1 MHLGLEIGKKT
12 PVHDWSTVVKSLL
25 QSILGAISMVMLV
38 VHTLFISLFVF
49 SSIIWKVMLPQRL
62 RHKWADPYVI
72 GVANVW
78 LAGILWWLT
87 NVLRIRFDVDNN
99 VKLSMEEW
107 YMVVSNH
114 QSWVD
119 IFALF
124 YVTKGKIPLLKFF
137 IKKELMKVPVV
148 GQAWWAMDY
157 PFMSRHSR
165 AYLAKHPEKADDDL
179 KATKK
184 ACEKFSYVPTSIV
197 NFLEGTRF
205 TEVKQQKQKAP
216 YAHLLRPKAGGIAF
230 AIQALGERF
239 SSMIDTTIVYQDRA
253 PTFWD
258 LACGRV
264 GTVTLRLRHI
274 EIPQQFIRM
283 DYQNNRQDKK
293 DFQQWLHELWLEKDA
308 LITQMKAGTSS
319 V

>member
-1 MHLGLEIGKKT
+1 MKSIFQALLGVL
-12 PVHDWSTVVKSLL
+12 
-25 QSILGAISMVMLV
+25 SMVMLV
-38 VHTLFISLFVF
+38 IFTLFISLFVF
-49 SSIIWKVMLPQRL
+49 TSILWKVALPQRL

-72 GVANVW
+72 GVSNVW

-87 NVLRIRFDVDNN
+87 RVLRIRFEVDND
-99 VKLSMEEW
+99 VELSMKQW

-137 IKKELMKVPVV
+137 IKKELLRVPVV

-165 AYLAKHPEKADDDL
+165 AYLAKHPEKANDDL
-179 KATKK
+179 IATRK

-205 TEVKQQKQKAP
+205 TEEKHKKQKAP
-216 YAHLLRPKAGGIAF
+216 YQHLLRPKAGGIAF

-239 SSMIDTTIVYQDRA
+239 SSMIDTTIVYEGKA

-264 GTVTLRLRHI
+264 GKVSLRLRHV
-274 EIPQQFIRM
+274 EIPQQFIQM

-308 LITQMKAGTSS
+308 FISEMQPGSASA
-319 V
+319 

>member
-1 MHLGLEIGKKT
+1 M
-12 PVHDWSTVVKSLL
+12 VLL
-25 QSILGAISMVMLV
+25 VI
-38 VHTLFISLFVF
+38 HTLIIGIFVF
-49 SSIIWKVMLPQRL
+49 SSIVWKLLMPEAL
-62 RHKWADPYVI
+62 RPRYANPFVI

-78 LAGILWWLT
+78 LAVILWWLR
-87 NVLRIRFDVDNN
+87 NVLRIRFDVENN
-99 VKLSMEEW
+99 VELSRNQW

-124 YVTKGKIPLLKFF
+124 HVTKGKIPLLKFF

-157 PFMSRHSR
+157 PFMQRHSP
-165 AYLAKHPEKADDDL
+165 AYIAKHPEKADDDL

-184 ACEKFSYVPTSIV
+184 ACEKFSLVPTSIV

-205 TEVKQQKQKAP
+205 DEVKRAKQKAP
-216 YAHLLRPKAGGIAF
+216 YKYLLRPKAGGIAF

-239 SSMIDTTIVYQDRA
+239 SSMIDTTIVYENN
-253 PTFWD
+253 PPSFWD

-264 GTVTLRLRHI
+264 GTVSMNLRHV
-274 EIPQQFIRM
+274 EIPEKFIKM
-283 DYQNNRQDKK
+283 DYQHNRDDKK
-293 DFQQWLHELWLEKDA
+293 DFQNWLHELWLEKDER
-308 LITQMKAGTSS
+308 ISQMKNVG
-319 V
+319 